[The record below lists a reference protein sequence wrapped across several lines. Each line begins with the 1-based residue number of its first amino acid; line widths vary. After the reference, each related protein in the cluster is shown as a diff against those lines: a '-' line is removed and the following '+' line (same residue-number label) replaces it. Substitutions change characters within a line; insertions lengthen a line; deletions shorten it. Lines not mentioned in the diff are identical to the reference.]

1 MNILIVG
8 YGKMG
13 RMIEFIA
20 KERKHNISGIIDIN
34 DSWQDVKKENI
45 DVAIEFSTPNS
56 AFYNIKECITRNIP
70 IVVGTTGWYDYLPQ
84 VENMVKE
91 NNGTLMYSSN
101 FAIGV
106 YLFRKLNKYLAN
118 LMKDFANY
126 SPSISEIHHIH
137 KLDAPSGTAI
147 TLANE
152 LMEEYPNK
160 TSWKLNKTTNDK
172 ELKITSIREG
182 EEFGTHIIDYESTED
197 IIEIKHKALSRRGLA
212 LGAILGAEFIK
223 DKKGIFTM
231 NDMLK

>member
-13 RMIEFIA
+13 RMIECIA
-20 KERKHNISGIIDIN
+20 KERKHNITGIIDIN
-34 DSWQDVKKENI
+34 DSWDDVKKENV

-56 AFYNIKECITRNIP
+56 AVDNIKECIRRNIP

-84 VENMVKE
+84 VENMIEE
-91 NNGTLMYSSN
+91 NDGTLMYSSN

-118 LMKDFANY
+118 LMKEFPNY

-152 LMEEYPNK
+152 LIEEYPNK
-160 TSWKLNKTTNDK
+160 TSWKLNN
-172 ELKITSIREG
+172 
-182 EEFGTHIIDYESTED
+182 
-197 IIEIKHKALSRRGLA
+197 
-212 LGAILGAEFIK
+212 
-223 DKKGIFTM
+223 
-231 NDMLK
+231 

>member
-13 RMIEFIA
+13 RMIECIA
-20 KERKHNISGIIDIN
+20 KERKHNITGIIDIN
-34 DSWQDVKKENI
+34 DSWDEVKKENV

-56 AFYNIKECITRNIP
+56 AVDNIKECIRRNIP

-84 VENMVKE
+84 VENMIEE
-91 NNGTLMYSSN
+91 NDGTLMYSSN

-118 LMKDFANY
+118 LMKDFTNY

-152 LMEEYPNK
+152 LIEEYPNK
-160 TSWKLNKTTNDK
+160 TSWKLNNTTNDK
-172 ELKITSIREG
+172 ELRITSIREG
-182 EEFGTHIIDYESTED
+182 EEFGTHIINYESTED

-212 LGAILGAEFIK
+212 LGAVLGAEFVK
-223 DKKGIFTM
+223 DRKGIFTM

>member
-13 RMIEFIA
+13 KMIELIA
-20 KERKHNISGIIDIN
+20 KERNHNIIGIIDIN
-34 DSWQDVKKENI
+34 DSWDNIKKENI
-45 DVAIEFSTPNS
+45 DVAIEFSTPKS
-56 AFYNIKECITRNIP
+56 AVNNIKECIKRHIP
-70 IVVGTTGWYDYLPQ
+70 IVVGTTGWYDCLTQ
-84 VENMVKE
+84 VECTVKE
-91 NNGTLMYSSN
+91 SDGTLMYSSN

-118 LMKDFANY
+118 LMKNFSNY
-126 SPSISEIHHIH
+126 SPSITEIHHIH

-160 TSWKLNKTTNDK
+160 TSWKLNGTTDNK

-182 EEFGTHIIDYESTED
+182 EEFGTHIIDYESPED

-231 NDMLK
+231 SDMLK